1 MSHSKHTEIA
11 KSVTARCAVLTCS
24 DTRTTDTDTS
34 GQLIQEQ
41 LTDAGHELV
50 SYSLIP
56 DEAEEIRSHLTRLA
70 SEEVEVVV
78 INGGT
83 GISKRDNTFDAVQN
97 MIETPIPGF
106 GELFR
111 MLSYQDIGPAAML
124 SRATAG
130 LIGNMAVFSLPGSR
144 GAVELAMQELILPQI
159 GHLVSEL
166 RK

>member
-1 MSHSKHTEIA
+1 
-11 KSVTARCAVLTCS
+11 
-24 DTRTTDTDTS
+24 
-34 GQLIQEQ
+34 LIQEQ
-41 LTDAGHELV
+41 LTDAKHELV
-50 SYSLIP
+50 GYALIP
-56 DEAEEIRSHLTRLA
+56 DEADEIRSHLTRLS
-70 SEEVEVVV
+70 SEQVEVVV

-83 GISKRDNTFDAVQN
+83 GISNRDNTFDAVQN

-130 LIGNMAVFSLPGSR
+130 LIGNMVVFSLPGSR

>member
-1 MSHSKHTEIA
+1 
-11 KSVTARCAVLTCS
+11 
-24 DTRTTDTDTS
+24 
-34 GQLIQEQ
+34 LIQEQ

-50 SYSLIP
+50 SYTLIP

-70 SEEVEVVV
+70 SEQVEVVV

-83 GISKRDNTFDAVQN
+83 GISNRDNTFDAVQN
-97 MIETPIPGF
+97 MIETSIPGF

-130 LIGNMAVFSLPGSR
+130 LIGNMVVFSLPGSR
-144 GAVELAMQELILPQI
+144 GAVDLAMQELILPQI
-159 GHLVSEL
+159 GHLVSEI

>member
-1 MSHSKHTEIA
+1 
-11 KSVTARCAVLTCS
+11 
-24 DTRTTDTDTS
+24 
-34 GQLIQEQ
+34 LIQEQ

>member
-1 MSHSKHTEIA
+1 M
-11 KSVTARCAVLTCS
+11 
-24 DTRTTDTDTS
+24 
-34 GQLIQEQ
+34 IQEQ
-41 LTDAGHELV
+41 LTDAGHELA
-50 SYSLIP
+50 SYALIP

-70 SEEVEVVV
+70 SEQVEVVV

-130 LIGNMAVFSLPGSR
+130 LIGNMVVFSLPGSR